1 MSPSAGMVSCLGVA
15 LVLLLGGASCT
26 PVDVSP
32 SVQVSI
38 ETIPDMAAY
47 RKANPDLHLV
57 PLASRSATV
66 PEAGSTRQVITYTI
80 GQHSAGE
87 RLVGMASN
95 QQSWATPQDVKLEL
109 QYPTAGVGAFVTYV
123 EVVVNQSSSA
133 GRGYIVSGGVGQR
146 NVRLVIEAYDTF
158 FFNYNAAIYGR

>member
-1 MSPSAGMVSCLGVA
+1 MSPPSAMLVCLGVT
-15 LVLLLGGASCT
+15 LIQLFGGAIGAPS
-26 PVDVSP
+26 DVSS

-38 ETIPDMAAY
+38 ETIPDLAAF
-47 RKANPDLHLV
+47 RKANPDLHIV
-57 PLASRSATV
+57 PLASRSA
-66 PEAGSTRQVITYTI
+66 PEAGGSTRQVITYTI
-80 GQHSAGE
+80 GQHSSGE

-95 QQSWATPQDVKLEL
+95 QQSWTTPQDVKLEL
-109 QYPTAGVGAFVTYV
+109 QYPTAGVGAVVTYV